1 MGRKE
6 NKAVA
11 IFCEKII
18 TFGESPKCREILL
31 SYFESLHHFGI
42 RATPRLFSINNC
54 AIPPTFHHPM
64 PATRSG
70 NSYNM
75 SNPQVPN
82 NPHIPNNP
90 NREQPNLQ
98 QQVTQITT
106 VLEQLTHRLDA
117 MDERRAREGR
127 RSPNRRRRGPPPEES
142 LDESDREEEEDLEDE
157 EHREFEAR
165 RPRFQHYRGDPRNR
179 GRRGTGYQP
188 LDELTK
194 RMKVDVPDF
203 HGKLEPNAFEDW
215 LTAIEDY
222 FDWFTVS
229 EDRKVRYV
237 RMKLKGHARAWW
249 ESVEAQLRRTRR
261 PSISNWEEMKEQL
274 KEKYL
279 PIDYEQMMFEEML
292 QLRQGALT
300 VGQYTDRFHELTV
313 RSRIVE
319 TEQQTLARYRNGLRR
334 ELYKEMLIAHQSMWT
349 RHIN

>member
-222 FDWFTVS
+222 FPPH
-229 EDRKVRYV
+229 R
-237 RMKLKGHARAWW
+237 
-249 ESVEAQLRRTRR
+249 
-261 PSISNWEEMKEQL
+261 
-274 KEKYL
+274 
-279 PIDYEQMMFEEML
+279 
-292 QLRQGALT
+292 
-300 VGQYTDRFHELTV
+300 
-313 RSRIVE
+313 
-319 TEQQTLARYRNGLRR
+319 
-334 ELYKEMLIAHQSMWT
+334 
-349 RHIN
+349 RHIKGKGNIVCKNANHISAEKVKQHSNKRSLPTCHHYGITSHIQPKCPHLQA